1 MLFTPCLADSLQK
14 QSRITAM
21 TSFKTWIL
29 AGLFGLLGAPVL
41 AIADAGHPV
50 NWQLGLQ
57 DSVTPVG
64 DFINSFHNGLL
75 VLITAIVV
83 FVFGLLVYVMLRF
96 NSKANSVPSTTTHNA
111 LLEVLWTIVPVI
123 ILAVIV
129 IPSMKLLYY
138 QRNIPKGDLTVK
150 IIGNPSWNWTYEY
163 PDLGVN
169 ADKSA
174 KVSFTSYLLPEEKAK
189 AEGRTYLLATD
200 VPMVV
205 PVNKVVKLIVTADPD
220 GIMHAW
226 YLPSFGVN
234 MDAIPGRLNEDWFQ
248 ATKEGVYNG
257 QCVQLCGK
265 EHAYMPIEVWVVSED
280 KYKAWADVQ
289 LKSPKPDELDQF
301 LKTIR
306 PADAKIAA
314 N

>member
-1 MLFTPCLADSLQK
+1 M
-14 QSRITAM
+14 TA
-21 TSFKTWIL
+21 FKTRIL
-29 AGLFGLLGAPVL
+29 AGLTGLFLVPTL
-41 AIADAGHPV
+41 ALADAGHPV
-50 NWQLGLQ
+50 NWQLGMQ
-57 DSVTPVG
+57 DAVTPVG
-64 DFINSFHNGLL
+64 DFIQTFHNWLLGL
-75 VLITAIVV
+75 IIGIVV
-83 FVFGLLVYVMLRF
+83 FVFALLVYVMVRF
-96 NSKANSVPSTTTHNA
+96 NSKANPVPSKTTHNA
-111 LLEVLWTIVPVI
+111 LLEVVWTIVPVI
-123 ILAVIV
+123 ILAIIV
-129 IPSMKLLYY
+129 VPSMKLLYF

-169 ADKSA
+169 DDKSA
-174 KVSFTSYLLPEEKAK
+174 KVSFTSYLLPEDKAK
-189 AEGRTYLLATD
+189 AQGRTYLLATD

-205 PVNKVVKLIVTADPD
+205 PVNKVVKLIVTADPE

-226 YLPSFGVN
+226 YMPSFGVQ

-257 QCVQLCGK
+257 QCAQLCGVQ
-265 EHAYMPIEVWVVSED
+265 HAYMPIEVWVVSED
-280 KYKAWADVQ
+280 KYKAWGDMQ

-306 PADAKIAA
+306 PADAKVAA

>member
-1 MLFTPCLADSLQK
+1 
-14 QSRITAM
+14 M
-21 TSFKTWIL
+21 TSLKMWFL
-29 AGLFGLLGAPVL
+29 AGLTGLVL
-41 AIADAGHPV
+41 VPSVAFAAAGHPV
-50 NWQLGLQ
+50 DWQFGLQ

-64 DFINSFHNGLL
+64 DFINAFHNGLV

-83 FVFGLLVYVMLRF
+83 FVFALLVYVMLRF
-96 NSKANSVPSTTTHNA
+96 NAKANPVPSKTTHNA
-111 LLEVLWTIVPVI
+111 LLEVVWTIVPVI
-123 ILAVIV
+123 ILAIV
-129 IPSMKLLYY
+129 VVPSMKLLYF

-163 PDLGVN
+163 PDLGLN
-169 ADKSA
+169 DDKSA
-174 KVSFTSYLLPEEKAK
+174 KVSFTAYLLPEEKAK

-205 PVNKVVKLIVTADPD
+205 PVNKVVKVIVTADPE

-226 YLPSFGVN
+226 YMPSFGVN

-257 QCVQLCGK
+257 QCVQLCGVQ
-265 EHAYMPIEVWVVSED
+265 HAYMPIEVWVVSED
-280 KYKAWADVQ
+280 KYKAWGELQ
-289 LKSPKPDELDQF
+289 LKSPKPEELDKF

-306 PADAKIAA
+306 PVDTKVAA

>member
-1 MLFTPCLADSLQK
+1 
-14 QSRITAM
+14 M
-21 TSFKTWIL
+21 TSFKTRIL
-29 AGLFGLLGAPVL
+29 AGLTGLFLVPTL
-41 AIADAGHPV
+41 ALAEAGHPV

-64 DFINSFHNGLL
+64 DFIQTFHNGLL
-75 VLITAIVV
+75 GLIIGIVV
-83 FVFGLLVYVMLRF
+83 FVFALLVYVMVRF
-96 NSKANSVPSTTTHNA
+96 NSKANPVPSKTTHNA
-111 LLEVLWTIVPVI
+111 LLEVVWTIVPVI
-123 ILAVIV
+123 ILAIIV
-129 IPSMKLLYY
+129 VPSMKLLYF

-169 ADKSA
+169 DDKSA
-174 KVSFTSYLLPEEKAK
+174 KVSFTSYLLPEDKAK
-189 AEGRTYLLATD
+189 AQRRSYLLATD

-205 PVNKVVKLIVTADPD
+205 PVNKVVKLIVTADPE

-226 YLPSFGVN
+226 YMPSFGVN

-257 QCVQLCGK
+257 QCVQLCGVQ
-265 EHAYMPIEVWVVSED
+265 HAYMPIEVWVVSED
-280 KYKAWADVQ
+280 KYKAWGEMQ
-289 LKSPKPDELDQF
+289 LKSPKPEELDQF

-306 PADAKIAA
+306 PADAKVAA

>member
-1 MLFTPCLADSLQK
+1 MTAFK
-14 QSRITAM
+14 SRI
-21 TSFKTWIL
+21 L
-29 AGLFGLLGAPVL
+29 AALIGLFLVPTVAM
-41 AIADAGHPV
+41 ADAGHPL

-57 DSVTPVG
+57 DAVTPVG
-64 DFINSFHNGLL
+64 DFIYTFHNWLL
-75 VLITAIVV
+75 ALIIGIVM
-83 FVFGLLVYVMLRF
+83 FVFALLVYVMVKF
-96 NSKANSVPSTTTHNA
+96 NSKANPVPSKTTHNA
-111 LLEVLWTIVPVI
+111 LLEVVWTIVPVI
-123 ILAVIV
+123 ILAIIV
-129 IPSMKLLYY
+129 VPSMKLLYF

-169 ADKSA
+169 DDKSA
-174 KVSFTSYLLPEEKAK
+174 KVSFTSYLLPEDKAK

-205 PVNKVVKLIVTADPD
+205 PVNKVVKLIVTADPE

-226 YLPSFGVN
+226 YMPSFGVQ
-234 MDAIPGRLNEDWFQ
+234 MDAVPGRLNEDWFQ

-257 QCVQLCGK
+257 QCTQLCGVQ
-265 EHAYMPIEVWVVSED
+265 HAFMPIEVWVVSED
-280 KYKAWADVQ
+280 KYKAWGEMQ
-289 LKSPKPDELDQF
+289 LKSPKPDELEQF

-306 PADAKIAA
+306 PADAKVAA